1 MRTTEILPEV
11 SVIDAILLFR
21 RFGVDVTGMTPEE
34 LREARRQLI
43 NRHHPDRGGSLQTAQ
58 SINAAYDLL
67 KEGIPKYRGSHFAL
81 SSFRRTNQSRRDQ
94 LAALKLCNPDYP
106 EWVWAGCSGDTPGR
120 FDIRIQ
126 DFTDINFIKKSIWEL
141 SGHSEYEYTVWGFDG
156 RIFRGH
162 FAVFGSPKVFNYMAD
177 AMVTFQTRGS
187 NRYECRAVFA
197 HEEASRDLY
206 LVYADGRHYGDAPVK
221 MKHYSFN
228 LNPGNDVDFVRELT
242 ALLDRLKENNA
253 SQPEFPASAA

>member
-81 SSFRRTNQSRRDQ
+81 SSFRRANQNRRDQ

-206 LVYADGRHYGDAPVK
+206 LIYADGRHYGDAPVK

-253 SQPEFPASAA
+253 SRPEFPASAA